1 MTASTKSTKLGDSP
15 VAFKA
20 SRLSSSLNSD
30 SRNANVSNGL
40 GNVDSQRDLLMLHA
54 STRGMIFSQRRE
66 RNSTIAL
73 MLQGVGATG
82 QHTTAVRDERK
93 GGTHVA

>member
-54 STRGMIFSQRRE
+54 STRGMIFSQRE

-73 MLQGVGATG
+73 RLQGVGATG